1 MPDVRVAAVDKVAVD
16 KQQHSDKEDEDDV
29 NGELSAVG
37 VLHFES
43 VVEATTWTPREQNYH
58 L

>member
-43 VVEATTWTPREQNYH
+43 VVEATTWTPQEQN
-58 L
+58 